1 MSSTVKIQQESNYG
15 RWLQYSLV
23 INSLSSR
30 YHYWRSTDNNWT
42 RAALTN
48 LSVIPIPLGKR
59 GKVVAYKTNLIMVLP
74 DNAPNSTAL
83 TLISSTAE
91 NHFRDWRTIF
101 ETEGNGWEPVFDRYR
116 LADGVLSM
124 MIINGS
130 EVQVW
135 DLTLSDEWST
145 YVASFPSVGPCTET
159 YTFMWLEENQFHD

>member
-1 MSSTVKIQQESNYG
+1 
-15 RWLQYSLV
+15 
-23 INSLSSR
+23 
-30 YHYWRSTDNNWT
+30 
-42 RAALTN
+42 
-48 LSVIPIPLGKR
+48 
-59 GKVVAYKTNLIMVLP
+59 MVLP

-135 DLTLSDEWST
+135 DLTLSDE
-145 YVASFPSVGPCTET
+145 
-159 YTFMWLEENQFHD
+159 